1 MKVTLD
7 NGGTVDL
14 GITEVSPT
22 VGITDYSR
30 RVTDDF
36 GVTTVVRR
44 GFARRM
50 SLRFAVDYTAVD
62 AVQAQLA
69 DLRATPAL
77 WVADDRYRALAI
89 RGIFKDFDIDLAVP
103 PQSYCSLTVDGLAES
118 DVAPDPGGDP
128 AVSGTASTLRLIQP
142 VTIDDGVLTAS
153 NVPENDAPA
162 WAAGTTYGDAARV
175 IAGHRVFE
183 SLTAGN
189 VGNDPLTTTGKWVE
203 VGPTNRW
210 AAFDQAL
217 GTVTTAAAPIV
228 VTLASGT
235 ADALALLDVTGVAVR
250 VQANGYDRT
259 QAVAPGALTF
269 TDLPGGAVTVTI
281 AGPGTVSVGTLLIGR
296 MVALGVTE
304 ASPTA
309 GITDYSRKE
318 VDDFGE
324 VAIVQRAWSK
334 RMQARALIRAD
345 AVDTVFDRIA
355 ALRAVPALWIGD
367 ADSDALTIYGFFKD
381 FSIEIGDTTAKL
393 SLTVEGLSRA
403 AKIEPI
409 TAPVSWE
416 EVTDPH
422 GTKPANNA
430 DVTGENVAKDTVAV
444 GGKPSGDLLTDITTN
459 SASMV
464 RLGADF
470 GVYKQTIDPLL
481 YGADGTPIVQQVQE
495 IGVKTERFDGFY
507 RQMTRIDPVTGTVM
521 AMASVAANGVVS
533 SFTQQAGPG
542 GSITGFFS
550 DIFVFWDRN
559 GGGPPIEV
567 LKYEAGRWKMTS
579 IEVDTIKARSIITD
593 SVLPGAISGLEA
605 HSAPDK
611 LVSGGETVLIEVTG
625 VVLGD
630 GQDGRGV
637 ANLSFVQDGTSQV
650 DTGMML
656 RFYIDSGSG
665 WTMVSQQPSG
675 IRVNGG
681 DAYWILP
688 VALPIALLSSG
699 TIAIRVTAAPTKISN
714 SGNLNSSWARN
725 IQLVIFK
732 GYR

>member
-50 SLRFAVDYTAVD
+50 SLRFALDYTAVD

-128 AVSGTASTLRLIQP
+128 AVAGMASTLRLIQP
-142 VTIDDGVLTAS
+142 VTINDSVLTAS

-162 WAAGTTYGDAARV
+162 WGAGTTYGDAARV

-217 GTVTTAAAPIV
+217 GTVMAAAAPIV

-269 TDLPGGAVTVTI
+269 TDLPGGAITVTI

-324 VAIVQRAWSK
+324 VTIVQRAWSK

-355 ALRAVPALWIGD
+355 TLRAVPALWIGD
-367 ADSDALTIYGFFKD
+367 GDSDALTIYGFFKD

-422 GTKPANNA
+422 GTKPADNA
-430 DVTGENVAKDTVAV
+430 DVTGDNTSKDTNAV
-444 GGKPSGDLLTDITTN
+444 GGRPALDLLTGVDTALDSLMLEMLRNATFRGESDTIWYMPDGSPVRTVTQVLSALVDGQAAYIADLRQVDGNGNLKATTLLN
-459 SASMV
+459 SKGHIIGTTLLNDGTKGSFTIV
-464 RLGADF
+464 ADEF
-470 GVYKQTIDPLL
+470 TVIDPAAN
-481 YGADGTPIVQQVQE
+481 ADDPPTVPFRIAGGEVVMDTVKVRRLDV
-495 IGVKTERFDGFY
+495 GVVTTGNIAPGQITGMSGIAFADVL
-507 RQMTRIDPVTGTVM
+507 VTGNEVEI
-521 AMASVAANGVVS
+521 ASVANLTIGDSKDGRATIELQ
-533 SFTQQAGPG
+533 FTHDATAVPDAGMLLRCYVDQ
-542 GSITGFFS
+542 GSGYGLVAQETRGAR
-550 DIFVFWDRN
+550 V
-559 GGGPPIEV
+559 GGGDIRYIFGSSMSV
-567 LKYEAGRWKMTS
+567 VVNATGKVNIRFTGQAVS
-579 IEVDTIKARSIITD
+579 I
-593 SVLPGAISGLEA
+593 
-605 HSAPDK
+605 
-611 LVSGGETVLIEVTG
+611 GGG
-625 VVLGD
+625 
-630 GQDGRGV
+630 
-637 ANLSFVQDGTSQV
+637 
-650 DTGMML
+650 
-656 RFYIDSGSG
+656 
-665 WTMVSQQPSG
+665 G
-675 IRVNGG
+675 INQ
-681 DAYWILP
+681 
-688 VALPIALLSSG
+688 S
-699 TIAIRVTAAPTKISN
+699 T
-714 SGNLNSSWARN
+714 ARN
-725 IQLVIFK
+725 VRINVNA